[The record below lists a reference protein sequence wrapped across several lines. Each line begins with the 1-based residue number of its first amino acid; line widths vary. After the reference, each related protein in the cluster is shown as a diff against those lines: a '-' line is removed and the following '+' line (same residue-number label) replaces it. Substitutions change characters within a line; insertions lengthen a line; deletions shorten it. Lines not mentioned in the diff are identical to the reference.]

1 MMVIAMMMP
10 VTGSVCVCVC
20 VCVFF
25 VPLVTI
31 PYQAAAWQ
39 VGM

>member
-1 MMVIAMMMP
+1 MMMNDGDCDDDACYP
-10 VTGSVCVCVC
+10 RC